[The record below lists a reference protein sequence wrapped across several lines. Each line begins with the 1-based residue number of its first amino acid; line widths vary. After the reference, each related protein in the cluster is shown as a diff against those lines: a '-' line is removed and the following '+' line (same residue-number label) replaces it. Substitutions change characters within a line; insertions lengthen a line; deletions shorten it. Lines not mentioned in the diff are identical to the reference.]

1 VPTGFD
7 GEEDDHDGSVGFRP
21 ARAGAAP
28 VNRPTFALLLVSLL
42 WGTTFVAVKAGLDD
56 ASPILFVGIRFGIA
70 ALLSLA
76 LVRDPRVIR
85 QSLAVGV
92 PLGAMMAF
100 GYASQSIGLTM
111 TTPSRSAFVTGLNVA
126 LVPLWAACFFG
137 RRPPAL
143 SVLGLVVTIPG
154 LWLLTGP
161 TGGGWNAGDS
171 WTLVCA
177 VFFAL
182 HLVALSR
189 FAPRADPGGLL
200 VTQLAA
206 TSGLCFLASPL
217 LETPRVVVTS
227 ELALALLVTA
237 VFAGVF
243 VSWLQI
249 RYQPRVDPTRAA
261 VVYVTEPVFAAF
273 FSWWI
278 TGEVFAPIG
287 WIGAAL
293 ILSGMLLSELGGARR
308 ARGAAAVVTSPH
320 P

>member
-1 VPTGFD
+1 
-7 GEEDDHDGSVGFRP
+7 
-21 ARAGAAP
+21 
-28 VNRPTFALLLVSLL
+28 
-42 WGTTFVAVKAGLDD
+42 
-56 ASPILFVGIRFGIA
+56 
-70 ALLSLA
+70 
-76 LVRDPRVIR
+76 
-85 QSLAVGV
+85 
-92 PLGAMMAF
+92 
-100 GYASQSIGLTM
+100 
-111 TTPSRSAFVTGLNVA
+111 
-126 LVPLWAACFFG
+126 
-137 RRPPAL
+137 
-143 SVLGLVVTIPG
+143 
-154 LWLLTGP
+154 
-161 TGGGWNAGDS
+161 
-171 WTLVCA
+171 
-177 VFFAL
+177 
-182 HLVALSR
+182 
-189 FAPRADPGGLL
+189 

-206 TSGLCFLASPL
+206 TSVHCVLASPL
-217 LETPRVVVTS
+217 LETPRVVATS